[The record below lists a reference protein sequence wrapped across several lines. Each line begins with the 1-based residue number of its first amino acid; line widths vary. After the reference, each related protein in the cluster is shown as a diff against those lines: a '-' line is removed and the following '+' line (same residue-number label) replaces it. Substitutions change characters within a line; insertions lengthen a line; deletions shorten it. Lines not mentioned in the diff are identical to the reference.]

1 MPPRWLYP
9 ARRALRAFSSEPAA
23 ALPDRVQTVVVG
35 GGIIGA
41 STAYHIA
48 KAGGDVLLLERDALT
63 SGTTWHA
70 AGLMVTFGSLSS
82 TSTWMRQ
89 HSKELY
95 SRVLEEETSMSTGF
109 APVGFIEL
117 AADRHRLEE
126 YRRIAAYNRLCGVD
140 VHEIGPSQVQ
150 KLFPLCRVDDI
161 HAGFYVPDDGRV
173 NPVDATM
180 ALARGARIYG
190 ATVVEGVEVTEVL
203 KKPGAGRA
211 RAAGVKTACGQ
222 TVEAEAVVNCCGM
235 WARQLGAL
243 HGVSVPNQAAEH
255 YYLITDAMPEVDPS
269 WPVIE
274 DPSSH
279 AYIRPEGGG
288 LMVGLFEPEPAA
300 WSLHEPIPRDASFL
314 SLDPD
319 MDRIAP
325 FLEKAIARVPAAEGA
340 GMKTLFCGPES
351 FTPDGGPVLGEAP
364 ELPGYYVAAGMNSIG
379 ILTGGGVGALMAKW
393 VLAGGER
400 PADLD
405 VTGVQIDRFQS
416 YQTNTEYRGARCEE
430 TLSKV
435 YACHYPTVQ
444 PKTGRGVKRSP
455 LHAALHSAGAV
466 WRDVSGWEGA
476 EYYAGDAAAAEAAA
490 AAKVDTF
497 GRPACWAQWE
507 AEHSAVRERAA
518 LIDMSFMAKFLVQG
532 ADAKR
537 LLNWCATADVSEE
550 GQIYYTQ
557 MLNAAGKIEADV
569 TVSHWEGGRFL
580 VVATDTMHRRTE
592 HWLRRQIE
600 ATGSNAVV
608 TDVTGGFAQL
618 NLQGPL
624 SRQILQSATR
634 ADLSDAAFPFRAA
647 REIEIGCA
655 RAVCTRLTY
664 VGELGYELFIPTE
677 MAAHVHETLLA
688 AGADVGL
695 GHAGLRALGS
705 LRMEKG
711 CDGLGLWGSVQRS
724 AHFLR

>member
-1 MPPRWLYP
+1 M
-9 ARRALRAFSSEPAA
+9 FSTEPAA
-23 ALPDRVQTVVVG
+23 APPERVQTVVVG

-48 KAGGDVLLLERDALT
+48 KAWRRRASARRAERFT

-95 SRVLEEETSMSTGF
+95 SRVLEEETGMSTGF

-117 AADRHRLEE
+117 AADRDRLEE

-203 KKPGAGRA
+203 KKPGAGRT

-319 MDRIAP
+319 MDRLAP

-416 YQTNTEYRGARCEE
+416 YQTNTDYRGARCEE

-435 YACHYPTVQ
+435 YA
-444 PKTGRGVKRSP
+444 P
-455 LHAALHSAGAV
+455 LPNGTAQDRPGSSAAAARRLHLRV
-466 WRDVSGWEGA
+466 PWRDVSGWRAPSLRGRR
-476 EYYAGDAAAAEAAA
+476 GSGGGGGGG
-490 AAKVDTF
+490 KVDTLV
-497 GRPACWAQWE
+497 GPRVTQE
-507 AEHSAVRERAA
+507 AEH
-518 LIDMSFMAKFLVQG
+518 
-532 ADAKR
+532 
-537 LLNWCATADVSEE
+537 T
-550 GQIYYTQ
+550 
-557 MLNAAGKIEADV
+557 
-569 TVSHWEGGRFL
+569 
-580 VVATDTMHRRTE
+580 
-592 HWLRRQIE
+592 
-600 ATGSNAVV
+600 AVV
-608 TDVTGGFAQL
+608 
-618 NLQGPL
+618 
-624 SRQILQSATR
+624 SAR
-634 ADLSDAAFPFRAA
+634 R
-647 REIEIGCA
+647 
-655 RAVCTRLTY
+655 
-664 VGELGYELFIPTE
+664 
-677 MAAHVHETLLA
+677 
-688 AGADVGL
+688 
-695 GHAGLRALGS
+695 
-705 LRMEKG
+705 
-711 CDGLGLWGSVQRS
+711 
-724 AHFLR
+724 